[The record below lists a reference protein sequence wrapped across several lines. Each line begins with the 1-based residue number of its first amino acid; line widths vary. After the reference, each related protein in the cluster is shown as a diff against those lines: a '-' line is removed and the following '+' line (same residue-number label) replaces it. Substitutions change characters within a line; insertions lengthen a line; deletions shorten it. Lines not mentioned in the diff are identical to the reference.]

1 MATGAQLQ
9 KAARWCAAEFKKRRM
24 KDEHASFLASKLLE
38 EASTRFELG
47 DFGVEGWA
55 TSDGRTGVSY
65 LNFGDTYAASLIVRT
80 TAQQA
85 SFRYSPGGWGG
96 YA

>member
-1 MATGAQLQ
+1 MPTKDQLQ
-9 KAARWCAAEFKKRRM
+9 KAAQWCAAEFKKRRNEN
-24 KDEHASFLASKLLE
+24 EHASFLASKLLE
-38 EASTRFELG
+38 EASARFELS

-55 TSDGRTGVSY
+55 TSEGRTGISY
-65 LNFGDTYAASLIVRT
+65 LNFGDTYAPTIVVRT